1 MNNKV
6 GKVRRPVAKGP
17 NPVHSPELDAKEVEL
32 QKTIQQLRESQ
43 KELEASRNTY
53 AFLYDSAPV
62 GYVTFD
68 RDGVI
73 LSVNQTGEALLGHHF
88 DDLVQHQFERFI
100 AVDDRSIFADF
111 LRDVFTGQRKETCRV
126 QLMHPEQRQLFVRI
140 EAKVTDQGNECLAV
154 LVDITEKKQAEQA
167 LAQSEYNLAKA
178 QAMTHVGSWSFEPAT
193 GKVVASS
200 ELLRILRLSEEQA
213 TQENFASVVHPED
226 QSKVIGHLQSGIE
239 LGRSYEIEH
248 RLRFETGEERWVYSI
263 IEPQVNS
270 FGRVLKLYGTTQ
282 DITARKRAEVELRNI
297 TNELQAIFDSIGDAI
312 LVYDQNARVQHYNV
326 VSKRLLPVAA
336 QIGRPCAELFHRGS
350 AADANNCP
358 VERAL
363 RGERIDSSLTLTL
376 LDKNR
381 HYLDVTTTPIFDA
394 HEGRH
399 RALVFLRDV
408 SEKRMQELHLVQT
421 EKLSSIGVLATG
433 IAHEINNPLSSIAG
447 FAEALERRFRDEL
460 SGAKDPRL
468 DIFPPY
474 LKMITTE
481 VYRCKD
487 IINHLL
493 SFGRKSEGVSLYVD
507 INQILLEVME
517 LLKYHALY
525 RHTQVEKNLQENLPR
540 IKADPSGLRQV
551 CMNLLI
557 NAYQSLE
564 EGGKVE
570 VSTRSAAEE
579 TIEMVIS
586 DNGCGMSDDIVDRI
600 WEPFYTT
607 KEVGSGTGLGL
618 AITYNII
625 KEHGGNILL
634 NSRLGEG
641 SEFIVRLPASLR

>member
-1 MNNKV
+1 MKKDRIPA
-6 GKVRRPVAKGP
+6 GEKS
-17 NPVHSPELDAKEVEL
+17 NPDHLPALRAKEIEL
-32 QKTIQQLRESQ
+32 QNIILQLRESQ
-43 KELEASRNTY
+43 KKLEASHNTY

-68 RDGVI
+68 RGGVI
-73 LSVNQTGEALLGHHF
+73 RSINQTGEALLEHHF
-88 DDLVQHQFERFI
+88 DDLVQQQFERFI
-100 AVDDRSIFADF
+100 AVEDRSVFSDF
-111 LRDVFTGQRKETCRV
+111 LRDVFTGHHKETCRV
-126 QLMHPEQRQLFVRI
+126 QLIHPDQRQLYVRI
-140 EAKVTDQGNECLAV
+140 EAKVTEQGNECLAV

-193 GKVVASS
+193 SKVVASS
-200 ELLRILRLSEEQA
+200 ELLRILRLSADQV
-213 TQENFASVVHPED
+213 TQENFASVVHPD
-226 QSKVIGHLQSGIE
+226 DHNTVIGHLQRGIE
-239 LGRSYEIEH
+239 FGRNYEIEH

-263 IEPQVNS
+263 VEPQINN

-282 DITARKRAEVELRNI
+282 DITARKRAEVELRDK

-312 LVYDQNARVQHYNV
+312 LVYDQNGRVQHHNV
-326 VSKRLLPVAA
+326 VSQRLVPAA
-336 QIGRPCAELFHRGS
+336 SQIGRHCSELFHRGS
-350 AADANNCP
+350 DTDPDNCP

-363 RGERIDSSLTLTL
+363 RGKRIDSSLTLTL
-376 LDKNR
+376 LNKNR
-381 HYLDVTTTPIFDA
+381 RYLDVTTTPIFDA

-460 SGAKDPRL
+460 SDAEDPRL
-468 DIFPPY
+468 DVFPRY
-474 LKMITTE
+474 LKMISTE
-481 VYRCKD
+481 VYRCKA

-493 SFGRKSEGVSLYVD
+493 SFGRKSEGISLYVD
-507 INQILLEVME
+507 LNQILLEVME
-517 LLKYHALY
+517 LLKHHVLY
-525 RHTQVEKNLQENLPR
+525 RDTLVEKKLQVDLPR

-557 NAYQSLE
+557 NAYQSIA
-564 EGGKVE
+564 EGGRVE
-570 VSTRSAAEE
+570 VSTRTAAAE

-586 DNGCGMSDDIVDRI
+586 DTGCGISEDIIDRI
-600 WEPFYTT
+600 WEPFFTT

-625 KEHGGNILL
+625 KKHGGNILL

-641 SEFIVRLPASLR
+641 SEFIVRLPAKHP